1 MQGNLLL
8 GVGHAGVRREVL
20 SSFTPYFAVVDAD
33 MKHGGSSA

>member
-8 GVGHAGVRREVL
+8 GVGHAGVRREV

-33 MKHGGSSA
+33 TKHGGSSA